1 MTYRKFLARALT
13 VAALSML
20 GNPAQSAVLI
30 DFSEVGADLVVS
42 VSGTL
47 DITGLTHLA
56 YGGSSTGASSINSG
70 ASQDYLIFGASAA
83 PIERY
88 DFINTRIPVFAGTFS
103 ATADFTTGDSFYFWN
118 SNTNSAR
125 LFLEDSFVS
134 GSALNATM
142 TFLNTTLVD
151 IGGINTGTIT
161 LANDTIEFTVNA
173 NTGGASVPA
182 PLSVALFGIGLAALR
197 RARHAT

>member
-1 MTYRKFLARALT
+1 MTCNKFLVRALT
-13 VAALSML
+13 VLSLSFL
-20 GNPAQSAVLI
+20 GNPVQSAVLI
-30 DFSEVGADLVVS
+30 DFSEVGADLLVS

-47 DITGLTHLA
+47 DITGL

-103 ATADFTTGDSFYFWN
+103 ATADSTTGDSFYFWN
-118 SNTNSAR
+118 SSTNSAR

-142 TFLNTTLVD
+142 TFLNTTLAD